1 MNISYYNDALA
12 YVVLVEI
19 LKDAHIGNYD
29 AQRFVDYF
37 SEENFTNSHDIKL
50 MLYQMQSKGFDLEA
64 LRKVAQQLAQKYWS
78 ADQDDEGEEEAVT
91 TSDQFFVEDTKPE
104 TSWFAF

>member
-37 SEENFTNSHDIKL
+37 SEENFMNSHDIKL

-64 LRKVAQQLAQKYWS
+64 LRKVAQQLAERYWY
-78 ADQDDEGEEEAVT
+78 ADLADEGEEEVVA
-91 TSDQFFVEDTKPE
+91 TSDQFFVEDTKPD

>member
-1 MNISYYNDALA
+1 MWLVLMVRLTSVPFSEKNRSIFMLA
-12 YVVLVEI
+12 
-19 LKDAHIGNYD
+19 
-29 AQRFVDYF
+29 RT
-37 SEENFTNSHDIKL
+37 EENFTNSHDIKL

-64 LRKVAQQLAQKYWS
+64 LSKVAQQLAQKYWY
-78 ADQDDEGEEEAVT
+78 ADLDDKGEEEVVA